1 MSKLL
6 LESLKYYALFNFPSK
21 EDVKL
26 VFICSIR
33 HRHAFLPA
41 EVHVP
46 CKDLCRLPLLTIS
59 VETYS
64 ITASAP
70 IWLGPSSEAYAAL
83 IHFGIYGS
91 PHIFDLPAAS
101 DVD

>member
-1 MSKLL
+1 M
-6 LESLKYYALFNFPSK
+6 Y
-21 EDVKL
+21 V
-26 VFICSIR
+26 
-33 HRHAFLPA
+33 HRHAFFHA

-83 IHFGIYGS
+83 IHYDS
-91 PHIFDLPAAS
+91 PHTLDLPAAS
-101 DVD
+101 DID